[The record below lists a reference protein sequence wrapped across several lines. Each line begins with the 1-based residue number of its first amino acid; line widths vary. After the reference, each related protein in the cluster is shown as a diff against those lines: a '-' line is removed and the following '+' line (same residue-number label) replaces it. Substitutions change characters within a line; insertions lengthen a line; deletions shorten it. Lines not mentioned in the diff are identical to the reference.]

1 MPTGTADH
9 TLLSQHYLSQDT
21 VSLSY
26 HINRCNLHCKLTL
39 LYRPLWSL
47 SQPLILLGI
56 SVSSSVG
63 HCPTL
68 SQLVYPLDIF
78 GILQCIL
85 NTKMSEW
92 MKRKYFCTRGI
103 YYEDSN
109 TSAMTRG
116 RRNYDDRFDFEPEN
130 PKFRPIKYVDR
141 RANANWTHTW
151 IAELTMIWLLNSGIS
166 LSISPMWNLLVTWLV
181 ADLLNKYLIQFCH
194 LDNNGG
200 ARTEWSGE

>member
-1 MPTGTADH
+1 MEPLAATDPAWNLRVVLRGP
-9 TLLSQHYLSQDT
+9 LSHLIAAR
-21 VSLSY
+21 VSTRHFWDSAMHFEY
-26 HINRCNLHCKLTL
+26 E
-39 LYRPLWSL
+39 
-47 SQPLILLGI
+47 
-56 SVSSSVG
+56 
-63 HCPTL
+63 
-68 SQLVYPLDIF
+68 DD
-78 GILQCIL
+78 
-85 NTKMSEW
+85 EW

-130 PKFRPIKYVDR
+130 PKFRPIKYVDSGT
-141 RANANWTHTW
+141 NANCTHTW

-200 ARTEWSGE
+200 TRTEWSGE

>member
-1 MPTGTADH
+1 MLGNLRCSTLYAVNVENGHTHYILGEQQGQGYWRSFACALLCFTKSKCLLWSPRFRTDAH

-85 NTKMSEW
+85 NTKMMNEW
-92 MKRKYFCTRGI
+92 NGNIFAPGESTMKTQTRLQWRGVGEI
-103 YYEDSN
+103 
-109 TSAMTRG
+109 MTTALIL
-116 RRNYDDRFDFEPEN
+116 N
-130 PKFRPIKYVDR
+130 PKTR
-141 RANANWTHTW
+141 
-151 IAELTMIWLLNSGIS
+151 NS
-166 LSISPMWNLLVTWLV
+166 V
-181 ADLLNKYLIQFCH
+181 Q
-194 LDNNGG
+194 
-200 ARTEWSGE
+200 

>member
-1 MPTGTADH
+1 MLHFVRSERRERPHTLHIRWATGSGLLKVIRMCFALLYKIRPVLEQMPTGTADH

-85 NTKMSEW
+85 NTKMMNEW
-92 MKRKYFCTRGI
+92 NGNIFAPGESTTKTQTRLQWRGVGEI
-103 YYEDSN
+103 
-109 TSAMTRG
+109 MTTTLIL
-116 RRNYDDRFDFEPEN
+116 N
-130 PKFRPIKYVDR
+130 PKTR
-141 RANANWTHTW
+141 
-151 IAELTMIWLLNSGIS
+151 NS
-166 LSISPMWNLLVTWLV
+166 V
-181 ADLLNKYLIQFCH
+181 Q
-194 LDNNGG
+194 
-200 ARTEWSGE
+200 